1 MIQDEFFTIEQ
12 GQTAELK
19 IKGSRFIGTAQP
31 VVTEQEAA
39 EFITQ
44 ISKKFHDA
52 THHCYAF
59 QVGFHSSVIARYND
73 AGEPAGTAGMPILT
87 VIKGKEL
94 TNTAVV
100 VTRYF
105 GGTKLGKGGLV
116 RAYSDCT
123 RLVLEKCPI
132 VKKYFYQNLS
142 LAFDYNLTGNVM
154 RVISQV
160 NGTVLHSSYDTIA
173 SVDVAVR
180 LSLVDKVKTNLVDA
194 TSGKISIIQD
204 D

>member
-1 MIQDEFFTIEQ
+1 MIQDQFFTIEQ
-12 GQTAELK
+12 GQTAEIK

-31 VVTEQEAA
+31 VATEQEAA
-39 EFITQ
+39 KFIAQ
-44 ISKKFHDA
+44 ISQKFHDA
-52 THHCYAF
+52 THNCYAF
-59 QVGFHSSVIARYND
+59 QIGFHASMIARYND
-73 AGEPAGTAGMPILT
+73 AGEPAGTAGMPILS

-94 TNTAVV
+94 TNIAVV

-116 RAYSDCT
+116 RAYCDCT
-123 RLVLEKCPI
+123 QLVLEKCSI
-132 VKKYFYQNLS
+132 IKKHFYQNLS
-142 LAFDYNLTGNVM
+142 LTFDYNLTGNVM

-160 NGTVLHSSYDTIA
+160 NGAVVRSSYDALTR
-173 SVDVAVR
+173 VDVAVR
-180 LSLVDKVKTNLVDA
+180 LSLVDKFKANLVDV

>member
-73 AGEPAGTAGMPILT
+73 AGEPTGTAGMPILT

-94 TNTAVV
+94 TNIAVV

-123 RLVLEKCPI
+123 RNVLEKCSI

-173 SVDVAVR
+173 SIDVAVR
-180 LSLVDKVKTNLVDA
+180 LSLVDKFKTNLVDV

>member
-1 MIQDEFFTIEQ
+1 MIEDEFLTIER
-12 GQTAELK
+12 GETSEIK
-19 IKGSRFIGTAQP
+19 IKGSRFIGTTQP
-31 VVTEQEAA
+31 VVTEQEAID
-39 EFITQ
+39 FIAQ

-52 THHCYAF
+52 SHNCYAF
-59 QVGFHSSVIARYND
+59 QIGCHSSMIARYND

-94 TNTAVV
+94 TDTAVV

-123 RLVLEKCPI
+123 RLALEKCSI
-132 VKKYFYQNLS
+132 VKKYLYQNLR

-154 RVISQV
+154 RVISQF
-160 NGTVLHSSYDTIA
+160 NGTVVRSSYDTLARIEV
-173 SVDVAVR
+173 SVR
-180 LSLVDKVKTNLVDA
+180 LSVVDKFKTNLVDV
-194 TSGKISIIQD
+194 TSGKLSIIQD
-204 D
+204 G

>member
-12 GQTAELK
+12 GQTAEIK
-19 IKGSRFIGTAQP
+19 IKGSRFIGTAHP
-31 VVTEQEAA
+31 VVTEQEAI
-39 EFITQ
+39 EFIAQ

-59 QVGFHSSVIARYND
+59 QVGCHSSLIARYND

-132 VKKYFYQNLS
+132 VKKYFYQHLR

-154 RVISQV
+154 RVISQF
-160 NGTVLHSSYDTIA
+160 NGVVIQSSYDALVKIEV
-173 SVDVAVR
+173 SVR
-180 LSLVDKVKTNLVDA
+180 LSVVDKFKTNLVDV